1 VTVFKQFT
9 ALPLAA
15 LTYEA
20 DLGHLNL
27 VIFKAALGT
36 FSMRVIFH
44 FPQLDDPFIS
54 AE

>member
-9 ALPLAA
+9 ALTLAA

>member
-1 VTVFKQFT
+1 MTVFKRFT
-9 ALPLAA
+9 ALPLTA

-27 VIFKAALGT
+27 VIFKATLGT
-36 FSMRVIFH
+36 FSMRAIFH
-44 FPQLDDPFIS
+44 FPQLYDPVIS